1 MLSLLAK
8 AIAIFLHEYTYT
20 VYGLFSIKTNEQR
33 GRQQYMFAARGDI
46 AQYRHR
52 EVRWEGLIMFSRQ
65 IITVF
70 LCMNRKY
77 ISGLKSERLPLF
89 GIH

>member
-1 MLSLLAK
+1 
-8 AIAIFLHEYTYT
+8 
-20 VYGLFSIKTNEQR
+20 
-33 GRQQYMFAARGDI
+33 MFAARGDI

-77 ISGLKSERLPLF
+77 IPGLKSERLPLF